1 VIQRAVIQRALQR
14 LRGRNAD
21 PDVSIAHTFRPSPYG
36 GSNQFLVAL
45 RAELNRRGLTVG
57 AEVIGPSTRACVLN
71 SFAFDDEQLR
81 RTRHPQV
88 KIIHRIDGPVDVYRG
103 RDEGVDGYVHELNH
117 ELADATIFQSHYSY
131 EANRALGFEFVDP
144 IVIPNAVDPSI
155 FHPPAEPL
163 PTEGRKIRLVATSW
177 SDNPNKGG
185 ATYKWLEENLDW
197 DRYEFTFV
205 GRTQYPLSRARV
217 LPALPSQGVASVLRE
232 HDIYVT
238 ASRFESCSNALLEAL
253 ASGLPAAF
261 VDSGS
266 NAEIVGDG
274 GLPFV
279 ADDELPAVLDALVS
293 ELEERRSRI
302 AISTLSEV
310 ADRYL
315 AVMDLPAPST
325 QQQR

>member
-1 VIQRAVIQRALQR
+1 VIQRAFQR
-14 LRGRNAD
+14 LLGRSAD

-45 RAELNRRGLTVG
+45 RAELRRRGWKVG
-57 AEVIGPSTRACVLN
+57 AEVIGPSTRACLLN
-71 SFAFDDEQLR
+71 SFAFDHERLR
-81 RTRHPQV
+81 HMRHPQV

-103 RDEGVDGYVHELNH
+103 RDEGVDRHVHELNQ

-131 EANRALGFEFVDP
+131 EANRALGFDFKDP

-155 FHPPAEPL
+155 FHPPAKPS
-163 PTEGRKIRLVATSW
+163 PIEGRKIRLVATSW

-185 ATYKWLEENLDW
+185 ATYKWLDENLDW

-217 LPALPSQGVASVLRE
+217 LPPLPSHGVASVLRD

-266 NAEIVGDG
+266 NAEMVGAG

-279 ADDELPAVLDALVS
+279 EDGELPAVLDSLVN
-293 ELEERRSRI
+293 EIEDWRSRI

-315 AVMDLPAPST
+315 AVMDMQMPST